1 MGVEVVEATWGGG
14 HLAGSSRDH
23 YQSSGHRVRRERL
36 GTSLSGEQSGL
47 IRRTGYGNVR
57 SGRTTLRASG
67 QSQAVSGKPSVRF
80 HQQCIDC
87 GPAGKSCKNA
97 EPDGVPHFPEHLHA
111 GNHRSISPAG
121 MNHPLQITLVQPVF
135 CGRKRRSGKINES
148 KMRSSIEKFHQV
160 DLPTTNR
167 TFTIKIYCQRIGL
180 RGRGRGA
187 SLLVERRS
195 CLVQSRE

>member
-1 MGVEVVEATWGGG
+1 MGDEVVEGYLGWC
-14 HLAGSSRDH
+14 HLAGSSCSH
-23 YQSSGHRVRRERL
+23 YQSSGNRFRRECL
-36 GTSLSGEQSGL
+36 GSSLSGAESGL
-47 IRRTGYGNVR
+47 IRRTAYRNVR
-57 SGRTTLRASG
+57 PGRTTLRASG
-67 QSQAVSGKPSVRF
+67 QSQAVSGKPGVRF

-111 GNHRSISPAG
+111 GNHRSIGPAG
-121 MNHPLQITLVQPVF
+121 MNHSLQITLVQPVF
-135 CGRKRRSGKINES
+135 CGRKGRSGKINES
-148 KMRSSIEKFHQV
+148 KMRFSIEKFHQV
-160 DLPTTNR
+160 DLPTTYR

-180 RGRGRGA
+180 RGRGRGI